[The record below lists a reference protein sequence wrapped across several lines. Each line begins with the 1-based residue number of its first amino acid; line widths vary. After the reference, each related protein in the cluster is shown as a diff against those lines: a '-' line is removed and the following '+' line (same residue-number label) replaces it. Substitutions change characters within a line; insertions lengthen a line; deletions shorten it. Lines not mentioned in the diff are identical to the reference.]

1 MRAALIAI
9 ALWATLAT
17 LAFRLQHLPP
27 FLLTGIGLCTGAVLL
42 APNWRQWRVPW
53 PVFLIG
59 STALLSY
66 HAALFTALQWAPPV
80 AANLINYLWPLLIV
94 LLAPLH
100 ARHPNR
106 QGQRWSRRTLLAA
119 LTGFAGAALAIVGEQ
134 GLQFES
140 RALAGYALAFAAAL
154 IWSNY
159 SLLLRRLPAF
169 PSGAVGG
176 FNLCA
181 GLGSLAIAALAE
193 PLPALQASDVL
204 LLLLIGAGPLG
215 IAFFYWDRAA
225 KTCPPGTLGVLSFLT
240 PVLSTSAL
248 MLATGKAPGLSLLA
262 GAVLVLAATALV
274 LWPVRAR
281 P

>member
-9 ALWATLAT
+9 GLWATLAT

-27 FLLTGIGLCTGAVLL
+27 FLLTGIGLCTGALLL
-42 APNWRQWRVPW
+42 APGWRQWRVPW

-59 STALLSY
+59 SIALLSY

-80 AANLINYLWPLLIV
+80 AANLLNYLWPLLIV

-100 ARHPNR
+100 DRA
-106 QGQRWSRRTLLAA
+106 QRWSRRALFAA
-119 LTGFAGAALAIVGEQ
+119 GLGFGGAALAIVGEQ

-140 RALAGYALAFAAAL
+140 RALAGYALALLAAL

-159 SLLLRRLPAF
+159 SLALRRLPAF
-169 PSGAVGG
+169 PSAAVGG

-181 GLGSLAIAALAE
+181 GLGSLAIAALVE
-193 PLPALQASDVL
+193 PLPALSLNDVL

-225 KTCPPGTLGVLSFLT
+225 KTCPAGTLGVLSFLT

-248 MLATGKAPGLSLLA
+248 MLSTGQLPGPALLA
-262 GAVLVLAATALV
+262 GALLVLMATALV
-274 LWPVRAR
+274 MWPAPARA
-281 P
+281 